1 MRRVF
6 ISLASGALLAVLVA
20 GTALGAAC
28 VNGSKPD
35 GAGQKAVV
43 LITSFVP
50 EEEIFLGAN
59 AAGRLPGGFIDV
71 YFDADQSGTLT
82 EADVLLIN
90 DTFLVANHS
99 GKANPAQTDP
109 EIGHAALPPVLRGD
123 DPGGPGRGVDA
134 APLP

>member
-20 GTALGAAC
+20 GTALGAEC

-35 GAGQKAVV
+35 GAGQKTVV
-43 LITSFVP
+43 LITSFFP
-50 EEEIFLGAN
+50 EEEIFLGGN

-82 EADVLLIN
+82 EEDLLLIN

-99 GKANPAQTDP
+99 GKENPAQTDP
-109 EIGHAALPPVLRGD
+109 ILGHAALPPVLRGN

-134 APLP
+134 APLE